1 MADEELLSP
10 QVFDEVE
17 QDEIVEAPEAELP
30 QEAPAPKEPEPKQ
43 EATNVPLAA
52 LQEVRAEN
60 KTLKERLAEMDSL
73 KAVVAAMA
81 QAPRAPVQPPDMFQ
95 DPDAYQAFV
104 SQQVQ
109 AQVSNVTAEMSERF
123 ARLQHGDDFISEAFE
138 AAKAKGVVDGFRGR
152 KDPWGDLARWHKSQ
166 KALAEIGDDPAAFRE
181 RVKQEIR
188 NELQAEMAVQSVK
201 TIPAGPSL
209 AGQPNLSARNPTGW
223 AGPTPLSE
231 ALGQGGSF

>member
-10 QVFDEVE
+10 LVFEEAEQSEAVE
-17 QDEIVEAPEAELP
+17 TVETEAP
-30 QEAPAPKEPEPKQ
+30 QEVAAQKEPEPKQ

-60 KTLKERLAEMDSL
+60 KTLKERLAEMDNL

-95 DPDAYQAFV
+95 EPEAYQAFV
-104 SQQVQ
+104 AQQVQ

-152 KDPWGDLARWHKSQ
+152 KDPWGELARWHKSQ

-181 RVKQEIR
+181 RVEQEIR
-188 NELQAEMAVQSVK
+188 SKLQAEMAAQSVK
-201 TIPAGPSL
+201 SIPSAPSL

-223 AGPTPLSE
+223 AGPAPLSD
-231 ALGQGGSF
+231 ALGSGGSF